1 MKILRR
7 SYVVGHILATLRMS
21 RLLSPKGE
29 RRSLPT
35 DRRSFA
41 IEPSVLN
48 RRAEKKP
55 SLGGENSLEP
65 FVLARWSE
73 MKIERV
79 SRKIDSYAVVCRHI
93 HRRKPRSVNPLHGH
107 LIARKSNLMVPGL
120 AENHGSYVFV
130 ALIRTGATRH
140 RNLPQIIL
148 KGVVRQ
154 LRRNDLITRVDQ
166 PDDCQTAD
174 DRPTALRLHA
184 RDSA

>member
-21 RLLSPKGE
+21 RLLSRKENVGLCLWQKIF
-29 RRSLPT
+29 RYR
-35 DRRSFA
+35 A
-41 IEPSVLN
+41 ISLN

-107 LIARKSNLMVPGL
+107 LIAHKSNLMVPGL

-166 PDDCQTAD
+166 PDDCQKAD
-174 DRPTALRLHA
+174 DRFN
-184 RDSA
+184 